1 MIEAVL
7 LTMTQNW
14 SLSSEIANK
23 KELLNDQHIYL
34 ILCSGLELKKCPT
47 DVSKH
52 LGILLNVW
60 RGDNNAMV
68 SVKTASST
76 AIIVCLVG
84 VSVNYDSFYVQCDAC
99 VCICVVC
106 ICVCIH
112 VVWWFFGGPF
122 YWFIFIKWLFST
134 SSGKP
139 TARDI
144 K

>member
-1 MIEAVL
+1 MIETVL

-14 SLSSEIANK
+14 SFSSEIANK
-23 KELLNDQHIYL
+23 KELLNDQHIYV

-47 DVSKH
+47 DVSKQ

-60 RGDNNAMV
+60 GGDNNARV
-68 SVKTASST
+68 SVKTTSST

-84 VSVNYDSFYVQCDAC
+84 VSVNYDSLYVQCDAC
-99 VCICVVC
+99 ICICV
-106 ICVCIH
+106 VCIH

-122 YWFIFIKWLFST
+122 YWFIFIKRLFST

-139 TARDI
+139 TPRDI